1 MQGVRTLPP
10 LALPVGLGVVLG
22 MVGKGNVTDWGN
34 LTIPGAGTQLVALV
48 AQPVTAAVLPE
59 SASTLPAAQPP
70 TPVSGLEN
78 VPLMTVLAAVFTL
91 PLEPRFPM

>member
-1 MQGVRTLPP
+1 MSPP
-10 LALPVGLGVVLG
+10 VALPVGLGVELG
-22 MVGKGNVTDWGN
+22 MVGRGYVTDCGS
-34 LTIPGAGTQLVALV
+34 LTIPGAGAQLVGLL

-59 SASTLPAAQPP
+59 SASTLPAAQLP

-78 VPLMTVLAAVFTL
+78 VPLMTVLEAVFTF